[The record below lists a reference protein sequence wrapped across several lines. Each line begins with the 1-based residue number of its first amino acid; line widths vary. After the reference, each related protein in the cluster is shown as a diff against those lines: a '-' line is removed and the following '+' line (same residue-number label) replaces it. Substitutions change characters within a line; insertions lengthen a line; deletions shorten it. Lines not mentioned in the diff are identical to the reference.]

1 MSELQRL
8 LAAYDAE
15 RAAGQPCA
23 LATVVEV
30 NGSAYR
36 RPGARMLVTNEGQL
50 TGTIS
55 GGCLEGDAR
64 RRAQQVMLR
73 GTPEIIVY
81 DSTDI
86 DDDLEN
92 GAQLGCQ
99 GQIHILLEP
108 ISFTDKNNQVEL
120 LRKTFHLATPSVLAT
135 ILKVEAPAPIAQP
148 AGRLLLLNNEIVK
161 SGQTDPDFVNKQ
173 LLPDMR
179 EVLSNGISV
188 NQDYDYGGMTIRVF
202 LEMIKPAPLLTIY
215 GAGNDA
221 QPLARLAKGLGW
233 RVNIID
239 GRPLLALV
247 SRFPEAESI
256 KVARIA
262 NLAQHVSPTGFAVL
276 MSHNYYYDLAVLEQ
290 LNNLD
295 KLKYIGILGP
305 RKKTDRMLNDL
316 KQKGIDINLL
326 NRRLYSPIGLD
337 IGGENP
343 DEIALAIMAELMAV
357 KNNYA
362 GGFLRNLDA
371 PIHDRN
377 LLIKATSNG

>member
-15 RAAGQPCA
+15 REAGLPCA

-36 RPGARMLVTNEGQL
+36 RPGARMLVTNDGRL

-73 GTPEIIVY
+73 GKPEIIVY

-99 GQIHILLEP
+99 GEIHILLEP
-108 ISFTDKNNQVEL
+108 INFQDKNNPLEL
-120 LRKTFHLATPSVLAT
+120 LRETFQLLTPSVLAT
-135 ILKVEAPAPIAQP
+135 VLKTSAPISAAQA
-148 AGRLLLLNNEIVK
+148 AGRVLLLNNGSIK
-161 SGQTDPDFVNKQ
+161 SGETDQGFITSQ

-179 EVLSNGISV
+179 EVLDNGVSI
-188 NQDYDYGGMTIRVF
+188 NQNYEYHGAAIRVF

-221 QPLARLAKGLGW
+221 QPLAQLAKGLGW
-233 RVNIID
+233 RVNVID
-239 GRPLLALV
+239 GRPQQASASL
-247 SRFPEAESI
+247 FPVADVV
-256 KVARIA
+256 KVVKIA
-262 NLAQHVSPTGFAVL
+262 NLPQQVNNSGFAVL

-290 LNNLD
+290 LNNLNN
-295 KLKYIGILGP
+295 LKYIGILGP
-305 RKKTDRMLNDL
+305 RKKTDRMLNEL
-316 KQKGIDINLL
+316 EQKGIDTTPL
-326 NRRLYSPIGLD
+326 NSRLYSPIGLD
-337 IGGENP
+337 IGGENS

-357 KNNYA
+357 KNNYT
-362 GGFLRNLDA
+362 GGFLRNVDA

-377 LLIKATSNG
+377 IFVKATI